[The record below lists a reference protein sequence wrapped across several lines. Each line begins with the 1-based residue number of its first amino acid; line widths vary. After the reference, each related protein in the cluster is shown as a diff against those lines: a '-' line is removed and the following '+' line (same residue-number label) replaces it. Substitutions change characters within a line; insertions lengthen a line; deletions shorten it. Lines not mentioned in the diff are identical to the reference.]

1 MRDLDYTNL
10 RDKIAKNVSQEDIF
24 EGSILDNVTV
34 GKPQVSV
41 SDAVEAIQQVGL
53 QDKVNMLPNGMN
65 THMLSGGKGFSTSF
79 VNKLILARCLVK
91 KPKLMILN
99 DYFNG
104 FQRTEKERL
113 INLVMEMSVC
123 TVVIVSNDPAVLSAC
138 DRVVIMDDGRIK
150 ADSNYKELLAA
161 GYLSELVN
169 D

>member
-1 MRDLDYTNL
+1 
-10 RDKIAKNVSQEDIF
+10 
-24 EGSILDNVTV
+24 
-34 GKPQVSV
+34 
-41 SDAVEAIQQVGL
+41 
-53 QDKVNMLPNGMN
+53 
-65 THMLSGGKGFSTSF
+65 
-79 VNKLILARCLVK
+79 
-91 KPKLMILN
+91 MILN